1 MSLVLD
7 KPSTTLF
14 RARVNTTRMKKAERI
29 FNQLGL
35 KAGDAVNLFFA
46 QVVLHNDIPFRITA
60 QPERLQSDE
69 EQAALWNKTL
79 GEY

>member
-1 MSLVLD
+1 MSETL
-7 KPSTTLF
+7 STLF
-14 RARVNTTRMKKAERI
+14 RARVDKTRMKKAERI
-29 FNQLGL
+29 FSRLGL
-35 KAGDAVNLFFA
+35 KTGDAVNLFFA

-69 EQAALWNKTL
+69 EQACVWNKTL

>member
-1 MSLVLD
+1 MAKTLRTS
-7 KPSTTLF
+7 STLF

-35 KAGDAVNLFFA
+35 KTGDAVNLFFA
-46 QVVLHNDIPFRITA
+46 QVIIHNDLPFRITT

-69 EQAALWNKTL
+69 EQAMLWDKTL